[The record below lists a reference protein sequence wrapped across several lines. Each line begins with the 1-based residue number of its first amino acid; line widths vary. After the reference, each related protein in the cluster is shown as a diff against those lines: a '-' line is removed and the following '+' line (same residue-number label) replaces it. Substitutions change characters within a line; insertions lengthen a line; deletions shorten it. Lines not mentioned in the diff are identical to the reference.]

1 MFIIKK
7 EILISGKGPM
17 KELDNTALTAEAE
30 CFLNFT
36 KLVKQN
42 LIYLIYLA
50 SLNFTLSNDSIFY
63 NFLQPRNVIVVYSY
77 VLYFYS
83 TLLVFIILLF

>member
-30 CFLNFT
+30 RFLNFT
-36 KLVKQN
+36 KLVKKK
-42 LIYLIYLA
+42 LFKG
-50 SLNFTLSNDSIFY
+50 SLSSV
-63 NFLQPRNVIVVYSY
+63 R
-77 VLYFYS
+77 
-83 TLLVFIILLF
+83 

>member
-36 KLVKQN
+36 KLVKKK
-42 LIYLIYLA
+42 LFKG
-50 SLNFTLSNDSIFY
+50 SLSRVRQFLLLKTL
-63 NFLQPRNVIVVYSY
+63 
-77 VLYFYS
+77 
-83 TLLVFIILLF
+83 